1 MDNINDKITVG
12 SLVKLKSKKTNS
24 TYRVTKLFNNYIGEL
39 WAQCLNIESDENPEH
54 PVNNLELY
62 KQNK

>member
-1 MDNINDKITVG
+1 MDNINDTITVG

-24 TYRVTKLFNNYIGEL
+24 TYRVTKLFKNCIGEL
-39 WAQCLNIESDENPEH
+39 WAQCLNIESDEKPEH
-54 PVNNLELY
+54 PVNDLELC

>member
-1 MDNINDKITVG
+1 MDNIDDKITVG

-54 PVNNLELY
+54 PVNDLELC

>member
-24 TYRVTKLFNNYIGEL
+24 TYRVTKLFNNHIGQL
-39 WAQCLNIESDENPEH
+39 WAQCLNIESNENPEH
-54 PVNNLELY
+54 PVNDLELC

>member
-24 TYRVTKLFNNYIGEL
+24 TYRVTKLFKNCIGE
-39 WAQCLNIESDENPEH
+39 
-54 PVNNLELY
+54 
-62 KQNK
+62 